1 MQWLMKWWMC
11 FIYDNECVIQWS
23 SYCIVD
29 MPGFQNT
36 IEWRVNEELV
46 GLTIH
51 YG

>member
-36 IEWRVNEELV
+36 IEW
-46 GLTIH
+46 
-51 YG
+51 